1 MVKVVDGDTFYVD
14 WNRNKYTE
22 SEEKIRLLFVDTP
35 ELNQSHKGQDLQ
47 FGLPT
52 RDFLKGRL
60 QNGPLQLWVSPRFPR
75 DRYQWTLGLLQAEGA
90 NVNLLLIGL
99 GHSLFDARYQLPS
112 NFDSYVDAEARAY
125 EEKRGIWSTY
135 ASRRRYLKRLANEGR
150 TVYSRTNRRYVT
162 KLQKAES
169 VELARYDQRCI
180 KLAGRLER
188 RIRKGSY
195 IELLLLENGV
205 EVAVRQKYQDRLPN
219 WQFGGQILVEG
230 LVKKYR
236 DKWQV

>member
-1 MVKVVDGDTFYVD
+1 MK
-14 WNRNKYTE
+14 RRE
-22 SEEKIRLLFVDTP
+22 
-35 ELNQSHKGQDLQ
+35 
-47 FGLPT
+47 
-52 RDFLKGRL
+52 
-60 QNGPLQLWVSPRFPR
+60 VS
-75 DRYQWTLGLLQAEGA
+75 GA
-90 NVNLLLIGL
+90 RI
-99 GHSLFDARYQLPS
+99 
-112 NFDSYVDAEARAY
+112 
-125 EEKRGIWSTY
+125 
-135 ASRRRYLKRLANEGR
+135 SRRRYLKRLANEGR
-150 TVYSRTNRRYVT
+150 TVCSRTNRRYVT

-195 IELLLLENGV
+195 IELLRLENGV